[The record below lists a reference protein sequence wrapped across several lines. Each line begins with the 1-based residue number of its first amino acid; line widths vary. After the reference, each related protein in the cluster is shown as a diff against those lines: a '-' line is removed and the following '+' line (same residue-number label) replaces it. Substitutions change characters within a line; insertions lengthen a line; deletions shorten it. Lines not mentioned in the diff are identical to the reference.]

1 MTILQEVR
9 DVLTAE
15 APAEPQRRPSA
26 ISVAICA
33 VVVIAALRSGRALV
47 LPIVIAVMLTLT
59 LRAPVRWLARIRV
72 PARFGAALV
81 VFGVVGMI
89 GGATALV
96 ASPAMEW
103 LASAPRTIQTVETK
117 VRRIMKPFKA
127 IEQSA
132 DRVQEAAGPSGIKPP
147 TMVQVATP
155 GLIERLTS
163 GSLIAIPAALSVVFL
178 TYFLLANDA
187 LARRKLA
194 KLLPGAVELD
204 RRERLLDQ
212 IEIAASHFL
221 VTVSLINIGVGLA
234 TSLALWALG
243 VPSPLLWGSIAAV
256 LNFVPY
262 LGAAVSLS
270 LITIAATASI
280 DSLPHALIAP
290 AVFLAIH
297 LTESN
302 VVTPFALGRHLPL
315 NTVAIFVGLLFFG
328 WMWGIPG
335 AVLAVPLTVCVRLV
349 CDYVPALA
357 DVGQLLDN

>member
-1 MTILQEVR
+1 MALLQEVIVPSR
-9 DVLTAE
+9 DE
-15 APAEPQRRPSA
+15 HAPRPSPVS
-26 ISVAICA
+26 IVICSVM
-33 VVVIAALRSGRALV
+33 VIATLRLGRALV
-47 LPIVIAVMLTLT
+47 LPIVIAVLLTLT
-59 LRAPVRWLARIRV
+59 LRAAVRWLARNRI
-72 PARFGAALV
+72 PARVGAALV
-81 VFGVVGMI
+81 VLGVIGVA
-89 GGATALV
+89 GGATALI

-103 LASAPRTIQTVETK
+103 IASAPYTIQIVEMK
-117 VRRIMKPFKA
+117 VRRIMKPFSA
-127 IEQSA
+127 LEQSA
-132 DRVQEAAGPSGIKPP
+132 DRMQRAAGPSGTRPP

-155 GLIERLTS
+155 SLVERLTT
-163 GSLIAIPAALSVVFL
+163 GSLAAIPATLSVVFL

-194 KLLPGAVELD
+194 GLLPGRVELD

-221 VTVSLINIGVGLA
+221 VTVSLVNVGVGVA
-234 TSLALWALG
+234 TALALWLIG
-243 VPSPLLWGSIAAV
+243 VPNAVLWGSIAAV

-262 LGAAVSLS
+262 LGATVTLT

-280 DSLPHALIAP
+280 DSVTHALVAP

-315 NTVAIFVGLLFFG
+315 NTVAIFLGLLFFG
-328 WMWGIPG
+328 WLWGIPG

-357 DVGQLLDN
+357 HVGELLDN